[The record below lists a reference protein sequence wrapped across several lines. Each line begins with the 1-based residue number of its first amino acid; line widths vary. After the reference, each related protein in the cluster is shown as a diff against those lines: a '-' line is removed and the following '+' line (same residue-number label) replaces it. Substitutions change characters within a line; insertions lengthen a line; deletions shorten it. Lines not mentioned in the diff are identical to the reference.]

1 MEVYV
6 IVKIMMEHMDML
18 VEKVDTKQERWVS
31 WMQHKYEINI
41 KLLYSNKNEI
51 NFDYLTYFK
60 HKVKREKHIY
70 VTWVTKKVILVF
82 FKTYSRKHIKI
93 LYKYNTNI

>member
-41 KLLYSNKNEI
+41 KLLYSNK
-51 NFDYLTYFK
+51 
-60 HKVKREKHIY
+60 
-70 VTWVTKKVILVF
+70 TK
-82 FKTYSRKHIKI
+82 
-93 LYKYNTNI
+93 